1 VLSASHARQVDHRGV
16 GVSGV
21 RECGGMRVVIV
32 FPPDEAGGRAVRV
45 GGVPAGRACSV
56 RDVAGLLEGSGL
68 AGVDEGVVRVA
79 AWIEWRGG
87 GPDVWVH

>member
-1 VLSASHARQVDHRGV
+1 
-16 GVSGV
+16 
-21 RECGGMRVVIV
+21 MRVVIV